1 MTARSRFLARTA
13 LLIAIFFG
21 LDKLVAL
28 LRIVIIGRVFG
39 ISSLLDAFNAANN
52 VPDLLFVLI
61 SGGSLAMA
69 FIPVLSEYF
78 GQNGRDEGWRLFS
91 RVANLAFV
99 ITAVFSVIVAVFA
112 LPLVQSRFG
121 IAPGFDLSQQRL
133 VADLM
138 RLNLI
143 ATLIF
148 SVSGLVIGGLQA
160 NQHFLLPAIA
170 PLMYNLGQIFG
181 ALVLAPDKFPF
192 YGLPIPTFGMGVHG
206 LVYGVIIGAA
216 LHLGVQLPALF
227 RYGFRWTASIS
238 LRHPGVL
245 RVLALMGPRVVGM
258 GAFQAS
264 ELIRDNL
271 ASRLGEGAVTALT
284 YGMFIMQVPETII
297 GTAIGTALLP
307 TLAQLAARDDRTAL
321 SRTLTDSLRIMVY
334 LTLPAAVAGI
344 FLARPALR
352 LVFEGGLFSAAGT
365 DMVVFAAQMFLLGLV
380 GHSLV
385 EIAARTFYAFGDAV
399 RPTLAAVLAMGLQIG
414 ISIALLNYTQLD
426 FGGLALAN
434 AIAFSVQAAGLLVVL
449 YLKRRP
455 FNVTAVLRGW
465 GIAALGAICL
475 AAVLAATFGKAVP

>member
-1 MTARSRFLARTA
+1 MTARRRFLARTA

-21 LDKLVAL
+21 VDKLVAL

-78 GQNGRDEGWRLFS
+78 GQRGRDEGWRLFS

-99 ITAVFSVIVAVFA
+99 VTAVFSVIVAVFA

-121 IAPGFDLSQQRL
+121 IAPGFDVSQQHL
-133 VADLM
+133 VAELM

-160 NQHFLLPAIA
+160 NQHFLLPAVA

-181 ALVLAPDKFPF
+181 ALVLAPDEFPF
-192 YGLPIPTFGMGVHG
+192 YGLTIPTFGLGVHG

-245 RVLALMGPRVVGM
+245 QVLALMGPRVVGM

-307 TLAQLAARDDRTAL
+307 TLARLAARGDRTEL

-334 LTLPAAVAGI
+334 LTLPAAVAGM
-344 FLARPALR
+344 FLARPALK

-365 DMVVFAAQMFLLGLV
+365 DMVAFAAQMFLLGLV
-380 GHSLV
+380 GHALV

-434 AIAFSVQAAGLLVVL
+434 SIAFSVQAAGLLIVL
-449 YLKRRP
+449 YLKRRV
-455 FNVTAVLRGW
+455 FDLTLVLRGW

-475 AAVLAATFGKAVP
+475 GAVLAVTFGITVP